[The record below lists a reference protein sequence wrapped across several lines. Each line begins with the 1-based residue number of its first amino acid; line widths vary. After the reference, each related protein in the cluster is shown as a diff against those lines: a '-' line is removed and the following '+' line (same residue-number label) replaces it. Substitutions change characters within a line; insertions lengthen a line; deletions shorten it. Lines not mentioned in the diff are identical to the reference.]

1 MKELLAGAGAGGA
14 APLDLYAKLVGLPGK
29 VDVAGEDVGALY
41 AAGAHDR
48 IAAYCMTDVVQTWL
62 LWLRHRLVDG
72 SLTID
77 GYEESAAAAQA
88 RLPALLAA
96 HLSPG
101 EQASLSGFLERCA
114 PFFARARAPRRGA
127 LRVSVRPAPAG

>member
-1 MKELLAGAGAGGA
+1 
-14 APLDLYAKLVGLPGK
+14 LPGK

-48 IAAYCMTDVVQTWL
+48 IAAYCMTDVIQTWL
-62 LWLRHRLVDG
+62 LWLRHRLVEG
-72 SLTID
+72 SLTPD

-96 HLSPG
+96 RLSPG
-101 EQASLSGFLERCA
+101 ELASLADFLARCA
-114 PFFARARAPRRGA
+114 PYFGAPRAAPRPA
-127 LRVSVRPAPAG
+127 LRASG